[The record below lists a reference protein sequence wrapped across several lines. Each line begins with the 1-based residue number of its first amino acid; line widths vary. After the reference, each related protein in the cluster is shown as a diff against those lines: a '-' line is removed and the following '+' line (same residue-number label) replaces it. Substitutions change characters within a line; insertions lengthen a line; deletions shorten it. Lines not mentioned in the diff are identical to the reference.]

1 MGKNKNMNC
10 CCLVTMSCPAVCNPM
25 DCCMLGFH
33 VLHYLPEFSLSMGF
47 SWQEYWSGVP
57 FPPPRDLPDPGIEP
71 ASLSLLLW
79 QVDSLPLAPL
89 GKPDSEIIL

>member
-1 MGKNKNMNC
+1 MKYYYC
-10 CCLVTMSCPAVCNPM
+10 SVTKFYLTLYSPM
-25 DCCMLGFH
+25 DCSTSDFPI
-33 VLHYLPEFSLSMGF
+33 LHYLPEFPLSMGF

-79 QVDSLPLAPL
+79 QVYSLPLAPP